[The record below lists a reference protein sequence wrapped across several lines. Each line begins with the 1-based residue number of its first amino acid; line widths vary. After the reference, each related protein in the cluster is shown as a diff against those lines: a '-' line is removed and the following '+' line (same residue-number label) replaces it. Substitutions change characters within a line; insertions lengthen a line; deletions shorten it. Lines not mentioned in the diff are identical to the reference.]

1 MDALRKIYLIVLV
14 MACCIGCDQVSKTI
28 ATNNLKFAEPI
39 IYLDNLFRLQYAEN
53 SGAFLSLGSNL
64 PEKARTFLFTGLS
77 GVLLIGLFFYI
88 FLNREFN
95 RKHIFAFALILGGGC
110 SNLIDRL
117 LNNGRVVD
125 FMNMGIGS
133 LRTGVFNVADVAI
146 MLGMGLILFHSFRD
160 RRTAKAENEPAAGGH

>member
-1 MDALRKIYLIVLV
+1 MVR
-14 MACCIGCDQVSKTI
+14 
-28 ATNNLKFAEPI
+28 
-39 IYLDNLFRLQYAEN
+39 
-53 SGAFLSLGSNL
+53 
-64 PEKARTFLFTGLS
+64 RTFLFTGLS
-77 GVLLIGLFFYI
+77 GALLIGLFFYI

-110 SNLIDRL
+110 SNLIDRV

-133 LRTGVFNVADVAI
+133 LRTGVFNVADVTI

-160 RRTAKAENEPAAGGH
+160 RRTAKADNEPAAGGH